1 MDNSVRDH
9 QPIDQSQIKQSR
21 KTAFQ
26 PSLKNRIVL
35 ILLVV
40 LFSGNFAYNRSRAA
54 PNLRLDD
61 LPLISLNGVHRLLVI
76 APHPDDETLAAGGII
91 QQALAAGLD
100 VKVFVVTNGDGQA
113 LAPLALHMDLL
124 PRPKD
129 YIADGKQR
137 QIETLKSLR
146 SLGLPSSAISFL
158 DYPDGQLNQLW
169 LDNWTTACPLRA
181 RFTRSTRSPYP
192 QTDIIEKSYCG
203 KNLISE
209 LQANLEEFKP
219 DLILLPHPND
229 EHADHRATTSFMMM
243 ALTLERNHNPE
254 YKPAVMGY
262 LVHYGFFPQP
272 RGWHL
277 SSVVLPPISL
287 SGAENKWERID
298 LTPDQIK
305 IKGQAIR
312 AYPSQLRLLGS
323 FLPSFARSDEIFAIL
338 NILDISPLAF
348 NSLSLSESGM
358 IRSPMFPEPMEE
370 SARQFVIGGADLVGL
385 NVARLGSHLW
395 LTAETRSPLLPGLKY
410 RLRVKLSD
418 GETKVVTWPG
428 SAIRTG
434 SSAYSLQ
441 INLDDISNVYALGFA
456 ADVQQGMTL
465 DRTGWHFMVLRDR
478 IP

>member
-1 MDNSVRDH
+1 MDNLVT
-9 QPIDQSQIKQSR
+9 DQKAIEKKHNKQSR

-26 PSLKNRIVL
+26 PILKKRVVL
-35 ILLVV
+35 ILIVV
-40 LFSGNFAYNRSRAA
+40 LFSGNFIYNRLRAA
-54 PNLRLDD
+54 PNLHLDD
-61 LPLISLNGVHRLLVI
+61 LPILSLNGIHRLLVI

-91 QQALAAGLD
+91 QQAIATGID
-100 VKVFVVTNGDGQA
+100 IKVIVVTNGDGQV

-124 PRPKD
+124 PRPND

-137 QIETLKSLR
+137 QAETLSSLR
-146 SLGLPSSAISFL
+146 TLGLTPSSISFL

-169 LDNWTTACPLRA
+169 LDNWITACPLHA

-192 QTDIIEKSYCG
+192 QTTIVDKSYCG
-203 KNLISE
+203 KRLIGE
-209 LQANLEEFKP
+209 FQTILEAFKP

-243 ALTLERNHNPE
+243 ALTLERPIDPE

-272 RGWHL
+272 RGWHQN
-277 SSVVLPPISL
+277 SVVLPPVSL
-287 SGAENKWERID
+287 SGAENKWERIN
-298 LTPDQIK
+298 LTLDQIK
-305 IKGQAIR
+305 IKGEAIR
-312 AYPSQLRLLGS
+312 AYASQIRLLGS
-323 FLPSFARSDEIFAIL
+323 FLPSFARSDEIFSIL

-348 NSLSLSESGM
+348 NSLSLNESG
-358 IRSPMFPEPMEE
+358 IIQSPTFPEPMEE
-370 SARQFVIGGADLVGL
+370 STRQFVIGGADLVGL
-385 NVARLGSHLW
+385 NVTRVGSLLW

-418 GETKVVTWPG
+418 GETRVVTWPG

-434 SSAYSLQ
+434 RSTYSLQ